1 MSSITLQEVKENPQ
15 ITAYIKK
22 ADEHLRSLGFTEHS
36 FRHASLVADIARD
49 ILQRL
54 EYPRHTTELAAV
66 AGYLHDIGNVVN
78 RQNHGHTS
86 AILVSRILTEL
97 EVNYEDIATIIGAIG
112 NHDEGTGEPVNVVA
126 AALIISDKS
135 DVHWTRVR
143 NNDYATFDIHDRV
156 NYAAKQSFIEVN
168 NDNKVITL
176 ELEID
181 TEISTVMEY
190 FEIFLT
196 RMIMCRRAAEAL
208 SCDFQLIINEVEL
221 L

>member
-97 EVNYEDIATIIGAIG
+97 EVNYEDIAAIIGAIG

-168 NDNKVITL
+168 NDDKIITL

>member
-36 FRHASLVADIARD
+36 FRHANLVADIARD

-168 NDNKVITL
+168 NDDKVITL

>member
-168 NDNKVITL
+168 NDDKIITL